1 MSFLH
6 IPSIAS
12 VDFIKFHSKL
22 VLLRLGWL
30 ASDIDD
36 SCSPTITDIAGWCS
50 MSRQGVLNQ
59 LAKLEAS
66 GLIRVKHS
74 PGRHTNQYQLT
85 VKHVDCCDS
94 PTVRTVDCC
103 QMPQRSTAL
112 TVESTSNYTDYK
124 GTDMDRFKKPDLV
137 ELKFHAVKIG
147 LPEPEAEKFFNYYES
162 NGWRVGK
169 SPMKQWKSAM
179 ANWKLNWEQW
189 RSKQTNYVNPRNPTG
204 SPL

>member
-1 MSFLH
+1 MSRLH
-6 IPSIAS
+6 IPTAAS
-12 VDFIKFHSKL
+12 VNIVASPAKF
-22 VLLRLGWL
+22 VLICL
-30 ASDIDD
+30 AWFADDDD
-36 SCSPTITDIAGWCS
+36 SCSPTVVTIADWCAL
-50 MSRQGVLNQ
+50 SRRGVVNQ
-59 LAKLEAS
+59 LRTLES
-66 GLIRVKHS
+66 LGLIKVSKS
-74 PGRHTNQYQLT
+74 LGR
-85 VKHVDCCDS
+85 
-94 PTVRTVDCC
+94 
-103 QMPQRSTAL
+103 
-112 TVESTSNYTDYK
+112 TSNVFRLTLHAVQGCSGPTLHAVGGLTTTEPCTGCRVDPPSNITVYRS
-124 GTDMDRFKKPDLV
+124 TDMDRFKKPDLV